1 MTFRKSERNWVI
13 GVIRCR
19 YQGPVWVAWM
29 ADVLK
34 VIGLM
39 SGTSLDGI
47 DAAIL
52 DTDGEAVALPGP
64 ALTLSYD
71 AGTRAV
77 LRAALEAALHTPQ
90 EGPVPAEI
98 TNAERLLT
106 DAHGAAVFARLEKCE
121 LRPRNIALLRFYRPT
136 GVHSPP

>member
-1 MTFRKSERNWVI
+1 MSLRKSERNSVI

-19 YQGPVWVAWM
+19 NKGPVWVAWM

-52 DTDGEAVALPGP
+52 DTDGEELAIPGSAITVP
-64 ALTLSYD
+64 YHAW
-71 AGTRAV
+71 TRAM
-77 LRAALEAALHTPQ
+77 LHAALEAAAHTPP
-90 EGPVPAEI
+90 EGPVPADI
-98 TNAERLLT
+98 AKAERL
-106 DAHGAAVFARLEKCE
+106 
-121 LRPRNIALLRFYRPT
+121 
-136 GVHSPP
+136 